1 MGETVRKIVRRLPTV
16 KTADGRATHVMYVKS
31 GMPYVSGIKRV
42 VRWLEALDARRGGAE
57 RYVTLLGLGRA
68 AERTLSVACHFQDAR
83 RVEVRTLSTEVLDEL
98 AAADA
103 DDAPTALRARSV
115 SGVEVR
121 IYAL

>member
-1 MGETVRKIVRRLPTV
+1 MRRLPTV
-16 KTADGRATHVMYVKS
+16 KTADGRATHVLYVKS

-42 VRWLEALDARRGGAE
+42 ARWLEALDSRRSGGE
-57 RYVTLLGLGRA
+57 RHVTLLGLGRA
-68 AERTLSVACHFQDAR
+68 AERTLSVACHFQGAR

-103 DDAPTALRARSV
+103 EDEPCELRARRV